1 MDDGAGQ
8 VDDGAGQ
15 SDDGSGQSGWT
26 GQLDEGS
33 GQLDD
38 GAGQVDDGAGQVDDG
53 AGQSDDGSG
62 QLEEA
67 VKVGGTGPHE
77 PRRAAWI
84 CRPGARLGRVRVP
97 TPQKVPRA
105 CNHPPLFL
113 SSPEKAGAVLGK
125 GALDWPP
132 VISCV
137 TAAHSEVQDVTRS

>member
-1 MDDGAGQ
+1 MCGGSERKGSFCEAEPP
-8 VDDGAGQ
+8 
-15 SDDGSGQSGWT
+15 SPWSGQSGWT

-33 GQLDD
+33 GQ
-38 GAGQVDDGAGQVDDG
+38 
-53 AGQSDDGSG
+53 SDEGSG

-77 PRRAAWI
+77 PRMAAWI

-113 SSPEKAGAVLGK
+113 SSPEKAGAVLGN

-137 TAAHSEVQDVTRS
+137 TAAHSEAQDVTRS